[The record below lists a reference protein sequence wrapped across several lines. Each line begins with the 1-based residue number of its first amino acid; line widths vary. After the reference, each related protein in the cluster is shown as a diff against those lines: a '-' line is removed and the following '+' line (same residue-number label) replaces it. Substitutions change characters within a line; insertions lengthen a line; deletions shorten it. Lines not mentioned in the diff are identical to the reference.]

1 MRSRMYEKRRRRRT
15 GKAFLLL
22 FLLVFLGAG
31 AAAGWMGWQWWL
43 ERQPNREY
51 VRPEYMAHPAPIM
64 VDGAWTG
71 RNAAGVGDG
80 LKIPLELARELLG
93 EAVWYEEATD
103 SVVLT
108 TPAHVLLLKPGER
121 NATLNMES
129 FDLRFAAE
137 KGEDGTLY
145 LPMAALTE
153 LFGLRAEAGEGT
165 GIVTLRRPG
174 EPIQRAE
181 VIKEITRLRS
191 GPSIKEPIVEDLQSG
206 DALVILE
213 EREGW
218 YYAQAASG
226 HLGYVDERHVA
237 LRGAETVSAP
247 PTRLSSSFSEEDF
260 AYWNLTGKKINLTW
274 EAVYNVPPNP
284 DKIGDLP
291 GVNVISPTWFELTDG
306 EGNIRSKADPR
317 FVTWAHDRGM
327 QVWALFSNSFDP
339 DLTREALS
347 THERRMNMIA
357 QLLAYAQTFN
367 LQGINIDFENVYL
380 SEKEALVQF
389 VREMTPLMHAQ
400 GLVVSIDVTPKSSNE
415 MWSAF
420 LDREKLGRVVD
431 FMMVMAYDEHWASSP
446 KAGSVSSLP
455 WAENA
460 IARILREDKVPPD
473 KLILGVPFYARLWT
487 IDKDGKVSSR
497 ALGMEAVRR
506 ILRERKL
513 EPVLQKE
520 TGQHFAE
527 YKEGENTY
535 QIWIED
541 EHSLKARIGIVKKYG
556 LAGIASWQRGFAAP
570 DIWDVLDRELQSL
583 P

>member
-1 MRSRMYEKRRRRRT
+1 MRSRTHGRRRRRRL
-15 GKAFLLL
+15 GPAFLLL
-22 FLLVFLGAG
+22 FLLALMGAG
-31 AAAGWMGWQWWL
+31 AAAGWLWWQ

-51 VRPEYMAHPAPIM
+51 VTPEYMAHPAPIM

-71 RNAAGVGDG
+71 KSAAGRGDG
-80 LKIPLELARELLG
+80 LKIPLELARELFG
-93 EAVWYEEATD
+93 EGVWYEETTD

-108 TPAHVLLLKPGER
+108 TPTHVLHLKPGDR
-121 NATLNMES
+121 NAALDMEP
-129 FDLRFAAE
+129 FELRFAAE

-145 LPMAALTE
+145 LPLAPLTE
-153 LFGLRAEAGEGT
+153 LFGLRAETGEGT

-174 EPIQRAE
+174 DTIERAE
-181 VIKEITRLRS
+181 VTREITQLRS

-206 DALVILE
+206 DVLAILE

-218 YYAQAASG
+218 YFVQAASG
-226 HLGYVDERHVA
+226 RLGYVDERHVA

-247 PTRLSSSFSEEDF
+247 PSRLESSFSGEDF

-274 EAVYNVPPNP
+274 EAVYNVPPDP
-284 DKIGDLP
+284 DKIGSLP

-306 EGNIRSKADPR
+306 EGNIRSKADAR
-317 FVTWAHDRGM
+317 FVQWAHDQGM